1 MDNLTLLFG
10 QGDDLTITQMS
21 LRGVVVFIFAL
32 ALIRI
37 SGRRSF
43 GIKSPLDNIIVI
55 TLGAVLSRAIVGA
68 SPFLP
73 VIFTCIT
80 IVVLH
85 RLAARIFSAFPQI
98 HKFLEGEKILLFEKG
113 AFIEE
118 NLKRAVLC
126 RSDVMKGVREAA
138 MSENLTDIEKV
149 YIENSGKITV
159 IKKTIIQS

>member
-1 MDNLTLLFG
+1 MDNFTLLFG
-10 QGDDLTITQMS
+10 RGEDLTISQMS
-21 LRGVVVFIFAL
+21 LRGVIVFVFAL

-73 VIFTCIT
+73 VIVTCIT

-85 RLAARIFSAFPQI
+85 RLAARIFSAFPKI
-98 HKFLEGEKILLFEKG
+98 HNFLEGEKIILFENG
-113 AFIEE
+113 DFIED

-126 RSDVMKGVREAA
+126 RNDVMKGVREAA
-138 MSENLTDIEKV
+138 LSENLADIEKV

-159 IKKTIIQS
+159 IKKTTRQ